1 MNTQSIEKSMNG
13 TKSLTREITITEGAI
28 VFSDGSVL
36 DSIENIALLNADNV
50 MTGSNT
56 FTGDVKINSATGS
69 STYEDGLW

>member
-13 TKSLTREITITEGAI
+13 KKASRTGTITEGAI

-56 FTGDVKINSATGS
+56 FTGDVKINRRRVQALTK
-69 STYEDGLW
+69 TGLW